1 MSSLFK
7 YVLSVILVSSILF
20 ANELTQKELFDKNLS
35 ISKGS
40 FKVFEF
46 DKRIQSIK
54 VSNQEFLEVDFVND
68 YNKPLQV
75 IKVFTKKLG
84 NGNIL
89 VTFDD
94 ASSLHIDINITEN
107 LKSIIEVAKQ
117 ISPNIIIKQ
126 TNGKII
132 LQGKTQN
139 QKTKDKILDLFKK
152 AGISLKEDLVDLVE
166 LENPDKM
173 IRVKLY
179 AVEINN
185 DKGLDLKNNWFVSR
199 KNYTEM
205 TTDDGRYYNEPLDS
219 FGASTKVD
227 SYKIE
232 KDPIS
237 GNLLVSPES
246 ISSINSDTRSKV
258 NNQRNAL
265 VNQAID
271 NLMKDAVSLTGGLTG
286 AANYLGRFFNV
297 GLTLN
302 YLSSKGVA
310 QVLDE
315 TTLLTL
321 ENKEASFLAGGTLNI
336 KTQTTTAEGLPAT
349 ALKEIRYGLQL
360 DINAQNIVDDQFINL
375 NIITKSSNADFAN
388 TVDGIPN
395 ITEKSITTNVV
406 VENKSTIV
414 LGGLINRSN
423 ADDIEKIPLLGDIPI
438 LGFLFTSKSFKEGK
452 SELVFFITPE
462 IVDPK
467 SNDQRS
473 EFEKKTTFTKYVDDK
488 LEKDMKDIEKEKGI
502 NSEENKKGE
511 TVQES
516 GN

>member
-1 MSSLFK
+1 MSSLIK
-7 YVLSVILVSSILF
+7 YFLSVILVSSILSS
-20 ANELTQKELFDKNLS
+20 NELLQKELYDQNLS
-35 ISKGS
+35 IAKGS

-46 DKRIQSIK
+46 EKRIQSIK
-54 VSNQEFLEVDFVND
+54 VSDETFLEVDFIND
-68 YNKPLQV
+68 YNRPLQA

-89 VTFDD
+89 ITFAD

-107 LKSIIEVAKQ
+107 LKSIVEVARQ
-117 ISPNIIIKQ
+117 ISPNLVVKQ

-139 QKTKDKILDLFKK
+139 QKTKEKILDLFSK
-152 AGISLKEDLVDLVE
+152 AGVSLKEDLVDLVE

-185 DKGLDLKNNWFVSR
+185 DKGLDLKNNWFVSS
-199 KNYTEM
+199 KNYM
-205 TTDDGRYYNEPLDS
+205 KVLTDDGKYYNEPLDAY
-219 FGASTKVD
+219 GAGYKTQ
-227 SYKIE
+227 SYKE
-232 KDPIS
+232 VTDVN
-237 GNLLVSPES
+237 GNTYIVPES
-246 ISSINSDTRSKV
+246 WSTISSKDRSLA
-258 NNQRNAL
+258 NNQRNVL
-265 VNQAID
+265 VNDAID
-271 NLMKDAVSLTGGLTG
+271 NLMKEAVSLTGGLTG
-286 AANYLGRFFNV
+286 AANYLGKYFNV

-302 YLSSKGVA
+302 YLSTKGVA

-336 KTQTTTAEGLPAT
+336 KTQTTTAEGLPTT
-349 ALKEIRYGLQL
+349 ALKEIKYGLQL
-360 DINAQNIVDDQFINL
+360 DINAQNIVDDNFINL
-375 NIITKSSNADFAN
+375 NIVTKSSNADFAN

-395 ITEKSITTNVV
+395 ITEKSIVTNVV
-406 VENKSTIV
+406 VENRSTIV
-414 LGGLINRSN
+414 LGGLINRTS

-462 IVDPK
+462 IVDPR
-467 SNDQRS
+467 SNNQGD
-473 EFEKKTTFTKYVDDK
+473 EFKDKTSFTEIIDKKFDAEVDEIK
-488 LEKDMKDIEKEKGI
+488 KEKGI
-502 NSEENKKGE
+502 KEDEKSKDEKSSN
-511 TVQES
+511 
-516 GN
+516 